1 MTSISPLDG
10 MVAKNHPNPPY
21 TLRPAN
27 GASFLLLGDQSA
39 VFSESSQKIYALNH
53 IAAYIWCQLE
63 EGETIDGIRDGLV
76 KWGVTAD
83 LADTYV
89 LQAMRMWHKLG
100 LLKPDWHFDGEHIHF
115 VRSFNISFAGFSAT
129 IRIATERLARLLT
142 LFDHQSVPTQEGH
155 NVIDVIEANN
165 FVQVFHNN
173 RGVFCCDPVELAP
186 MLKAYVTER
195 VVSASPPNVVVH
207 AACLQR
213 GGKNLLVSGRP
224 GAGKTT
230 LSLRLAEAGF
240 KYGGDDIVLIAPD
253 GTAAG
258 VPFAPAI
265 KPGAWEIVSQFRPDL
280 NQAIIHRRP
289 DGKRVRYVR
298 PEQVDG
304 SYGSVGW
311 ILFIRRGRSPA
322 KLTQLDRIEVMRRL
336 MEGSYSPGEKMTL
349 AMCNALK
356 QAINGADCF
365 ELSYSD
371 SAGARDAIVD
381 LCDG

>member
-1 MTSISPLDG
+1 
-10 MVAKNHPNPPY
+10 
-21 TLRPAN
+21 
-27 GASFLLLGDQSA
+27 
-39 VFSESSQKIYALNH
+39 
-53 IAAYIWCQLE
+53 
-63 EGETIDGIRDGLV
+63 
-76 KWGVTAD
+76 
-83 LADTYV
+83 
-89 LQAMRMWHKLG
+89 
-100 LLKPDWHFDGEHIHF
+100 
-115 VRSFNISFAGFSAT
+115 
-129 IRIATERLARLLT
+129 
-142 LFDHQSVPTQEGH
+142 
-155 NVIDVIEANN
+155 
-165 FVQVFHNN
+165 
-173 RGVFCCDPVELAP
+173 
-186 MLKAYVTER
+186 
-195 VVSASPPNVVVH
+195 
-207 AACLQR
+207 
-213 GGKNLLVSGRP
+213 
-224 GAGKTT
+224 
-230 LSLRLAEAGF
+230 
-240 KYGGDDIVLIAPD
+240 
-253 GTAAG
+253 

-298 PEQVDG
+298 PERVDG

-322 KLTQLDRIEVMRRL
+322 RLTQLDRIEVMRRL

>member
-1 MTSISPLDG
+1 MNSISPADP
-10 MVAKNHPNPPY
+10 MEAKSGLNPPY
-21 TLRPAN
+21 VLRPVD

-39 VFSESSQKIYALNH
+39 VFSEASQKIYALNH

-63 EGETIDGIRDGLV
+63 EGETLHGIRDGLV
-76 KWGVTAD
+76 RSGVAAN
-83 LADTYV
+83 LADKYV
-89 LQAMRMWHKLG
+89 SQAMRMWHKVG
-100 LLKPDWHFDGEHIHF
+100 LLRPDWQFDHEVIPF
-115 VRSFNISFAGFSAT
+115 VRSFNIHIAGFTAT
-129 IRIATERLARLLT
+129 MRIATERLADLLT
-142 LFDHQSVPTQEGH
+142 LFDHQSVPMQDGRH
-155 NVIDVIEANN
+155 IIDVVEADN
-165 FVQVFHNN
+165 FIQVFHNN
-173 RGVFCCDPVELAP
+173 HGAFCCDPNELAP
-186 MLKAYVTER
+186 TLKAYITDQLVA
-195 VVSASPPNVVVH
+195 ASPPNVVVH
-207 AACLQR
+207 AACLRR
-213 GGKNLLVSGRP
+213 GGKNLLISGRP

-240 KYGGDDIVLIAPD
+240 TYGGDDITLVAPD

-280 NQAIIHRRP
+280 DEAVIHRRP

-298 PEQVDG
+298 PERIDG
-304 SYGSVGW
+304 SYGPVGW
-311 ILFIRRGRSPA
+311 ILFIRRGRGPA
-322 KLTQLDRIEVMRRL
+322 KFTQLDRIEVMRRL
-336 MEGSYSPGEKMTL
+336 MDGSYSPGEKMTL

-371 SAGARDAIVD
+371 SAEARDAIIR